1 MNLCLEIENLE
12 TAITCLN
19 SLRAELSNS
28 ITLVSQD
35 KKIYAYNPAKN
46 QLILHQSIS

>member
-1 MNLCLEIENLE
+1 MSLCLEIENLE

-19 SLRAELSNS
+19 SLKPELSNS
-28 ITLVSQD
+28 ITLASHD

-46 QLILHQSIS
+46 KLILHQLIS